1 MTRKLLLAAGTLAVL
16 VVMVGAVACGGGG
29 GGETP
34 TSAPPAA
41 TETPSVA
48 EGTPASS
55 AELADDLA
63 TLKAVMEDTIAKAQ
77 AGDVQGTRDAEGQG
91 DDAIEA
97 LIKALRAVDP
107 SLADQVE
114 TLELDYEGQADSD
127 NPDLGVIAQDA
138 QGVLDLLN
146 QVATTLNISP

>member
-1 MTRKLLLAAGTLAVL
+1 MTRKLLLAAGTIAAL
-16 VVMVGAVACGGGG
+16 VVMAAAVACGGGG
-29 GGETP
+29 GGGTP
-34 TSAPPAA
+34 TSAPPVA
-41 TETPSVA
+41 TETPSAA

-63 TLKAVMEDTIAKAQ
+63 TLKTVMQDTIAKAE

-97 LIKALRAVDP
+97 LIKATRAVDP

-127 NPDLGVIAQDA
+127 NPDLAVIAQDA
-138 QGVLDLLN
+138 QGVLDLLD